1 VMFNEYTS
9 KRQRMIETQLLPR
22 GIKDPRVI
30 AAMRKVPRHLFL
42 DEALWPEAYE
52 DHPVPI
58 GEKQTISQPFIVAIM
73 TEALKLS
80 GTEKIL
86 EIGTG
91 SGYQAAVLAELAE
104 QVYSM
109 ERLPSIAKRARRI
122 LDELKYAN
130 IVITIGDGT
139 LGWKEHS
146 PYDGI
151 IITAASPYPPKTL
164 LEQLKVGGRL
174 IIPIGDEFTQDLTL
188 YIRDSDKDY
197 SKESYG
203 GCRFVKLIGEQGWR
217 E

>member
-1 VMFNEYTS
+1 MFNEYTS
-9 KRQRMIETQLLPR
+9 RRQKMVENQLLSR

-58 GEKQTISQPFIVAIM
+58 GEKQTISQPFIVALM

-80 GTEKIL
+80 GMEKIL
-86 EIGTG
+86 EVGTG

-104 QVYSM
+104 QVYSI

-151 IITAASPYPPKTL
+151 IVTAASPYPPKTL
-164 LEQLKVGGRL
+164 LEQLKMGGRL

-188 YIRDSDKDY
+188 YRKEGEEDY
-197 SKESYG
+197 SKKSYG

>member
-1 VMFNEYTS
+1 MFNEYSS
-9 KRQRMIETQLLPR
+9 KRQKMVDLQLIPR
-22 GIKDPRVI
+22 GIKDSRVL
-30 AAMRKVPRHLFL
+30 AAMKKVPRHLFL

-58 GEKQTISQPFIVAIM
+58 GEKQTISQPYIVAVM
-73 TEALKLS
+73 TEALNLTGK
-80 GTEKIL
+80 EKIL

-104 QVYSM
+104 QVFSI

-122 LDELKYAN
+122 LDDLKYSN

-151 IITAASPYPPKTL
+151 IVTAASPYPPKTL

-188 YIRDSDKDY
+188 YVRESETDY

-203 GCRFVKLIGEQGWR
+203 GCRFVKLIGEQGWK

>member
-1 VMFNEYTS
+1 MFNDYVA
-9 KRQRMIETQLLPR
+9 KRQRMVETQLLPR

-30 AAMRKVPRHLFL
+30 AAMKKVPRHLFL

-58 GEKQTISQPFIVAIM
+58 GEKQTISQPYIVGLM
-73 TEALKLS
+73 TEALKLT
-80 GTEKIL
+80 GREKIL

-91 SGYQAAVLAELAE
+91 SGYQAAILAELAE
-104 QVYSM
+104 QVYSI

-122 LDELKYAN
+122 LDDLKYSN

-139 LGWKEHS
+139 LGWKEHV

-151 IITAASPYPPKTL
+151 IVTAASPYPPKTL
-164 LEQLKVGGRL
+164 LEQLKIAGRL

-188 YIRDSDKDY
+188 YIRESEDDY
-197 SKESYG
+197 AKESYG
-203 GCRFVKLIGEQGWR
+203 GCRFVKLIGKQGWS

>member
-1 VMFNEYTS
+1 MFNEYTS

-58 GEKQTISQPFIVAIM
+58 GEKQTISQPFIVAFM

-151 IITAASPYPPKTL
+151 IVTAASPYPPKTL

>member
-1 VMFNEYTS
+1 MFNEYSS
-9 KRQRMIETQLLPR
+9 KRQRMIETQLIPR

-73 TEALKLS
+73 TEALKLN

-104 QVYSM
+104 QVYSI

-151 IITAASPYPPKTL
+151 IVTAASPYPPKTL